1 MKRKILQKG
10 ILSILVLS
18 MLSMMPVKAAD
29 NETIVNGTIKA
40 STFDVS
46 VSSNATY
53 EIDPNATDGNYFTA
67 SEIGIVNNS
76 VMPIQLDIKSITAS
90 SNMTDVLNTEVGTGL
105 KTDWY
110 ALGAA
115 DSKAKIA
122 LSLQAVADKSTWRS
136 QTRTTDIF
144 FKEILDLVDG
154 NVIELGTVNSGDTI
168 TYTIDGF
175 HGLAF
180 DEGINNTNTITWAV
194 SLAED

>member
-1 MKRKILQKG
+1 MKSKLLEKG
-10 ILSILVLS
+10 IISVLVLS
-18 MLSMMPVKAAD
+18 MLAIMPVKAAD

-53 EIDPNATDGNYFTA
+53 EIDPNATDGNYFSA

-90 SNMTDVLNTEVGTGL
+90 SNMTDVLNTDVGTGL
-105 KTDWY
+105 KDDWY

-122 LSLQAVADKSTWRS
+122 LSLQEVTDKSTWRS

-168 TYTIDGF
+168 TYTLDGF
-175 HGLAF
+175 HGLSF
-180 DEGINNTNTITWAV
+180 DEGITNTNTITWAV
-194 SLAED
+194 SLAEE